1 MASFSERLSELIAAR
16 GVQKKELAKYLGI
29 SYRNL
34 RHYETG
40 ERKPDFD
47 GLLKL
52 AEFFDVS
59 LDYLV
64 GLSDNPE
71 RK

>member
-1 MASFSERLSELIAAR
+1 MISFSERLTELIR
-16 GVQKKELAKYLGI
+16 NHSVQKKQLAEYLGI

-47 GLLKL
+47 GIIAL
-52 AEFFDVS
+52 AEFFNVS
-59 LDYLV
+59 TDYLL
-64 GLSDNPE
+64 GISDKPE
-71 RK
+71 RM